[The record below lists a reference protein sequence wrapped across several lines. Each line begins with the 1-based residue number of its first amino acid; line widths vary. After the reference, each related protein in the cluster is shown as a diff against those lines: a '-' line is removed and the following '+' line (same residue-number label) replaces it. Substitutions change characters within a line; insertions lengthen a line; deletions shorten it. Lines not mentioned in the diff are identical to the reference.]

1 MLAAAEQAAKVEAE
15 LKLKEGQ
22 RVAGIV
28 YRMKVKELT
37 ELCKIKMAGT
47 TFDKFWVES
56 IVKRF
61 STIDKIAPICAFL
74 EASESQ
80 DDFVEYMTSQT
91 MSEADRA
98 KVASQKRDE
107 QANPAESLW
116 NDEELAMLA

>member
-15 LKLKEGQ
+15 LKLKESQ

-47 TFDKFWVES
+47 TYDKFWVES

-61 STIDKIAPICAFL
+61 STIDKITPICIFL
-74 EASESQ
+74 EA
-80 DDFVEYMTSQT
+80 
-91 MSEADRA
+91 
-98 KVASQKRDE
+98 
-107 QANPAESLW
+107 AES
-116 NDEELAMLA
+116 